1 MTVRGVAVTAFERMY
16 MRKLSKVFVGLGL
29 LALVAAAVAYG
40 ANGKKSAS
48 DTLVF
53 ASSADPVAL
62 DGALISDGESGRV
75 IIQIYEGLVALK
87 PGTTTVVPSLA
98 TSWKASPN
106 GKSWTFTLRQG
117 VKFSDGTPFNAAAV
131 CYNFDRWYNFTG
143 SFQNP
148 SATYYWQTVFGGFK
162 TYDPNSGAPKGS
174 LFASCKTRGTSSVT
188 IALTAPSAAFLGAL
202 SLPSFSMESPTAM
215 EKYGANQ
222 GSVDASGVFH
232 PTGTYATPHPT
243 GTGPFMLQSW
253 TRGDKLTLVR
263 NPNYWGTK
271 AKLSTLIFRPIADNA
286 ARLQA
291 LQNGEI
297 QGYDLVEPQ
306 DIPTIKRDSNLK
318 LLSRPP
324 FNVGIVGMNQ
334 SMPPMNNLKVRQAIA
349 YGLDRASVVKAFYAG
364 RGVVAKEFQPPSLFG
379 YSNTVKQY
387 TYNPAKSKA
396 LLKAAGLK
404 LPVTINFW
412 YPTSVSRPYMPDP
425 VKNFQ
430 AFSASLTKAGFKV
443 VPHAAPWNPDYLGGV
458 QAGKA
463 QVYLY
468 GWTGDYG
475 DPDDFDGVFFR
486 TPQKQWGFNNP
497 AIFNILT
504 KARDETSIEKRI
516 ALYKQANN
524 MIMNFLPG
532 VPYVHTSPALAFD
545 KNVNGYVPSPVDIQF
560 FSSVSIG

>member
-1 MTVRGVAVTAFERMY
+1 MRNLTKVA
-16 MRKLSKVFVGLGL
+16 
-29 LALVAAAVAYG
+29 LALVLAALIVVAVAYG
-40 ANGKKSAS
+40 ARAHKTAN

-75 IIQIYEGLVALK
+75 IIQIYEGLVSLK
-87 PGTTTVVPSLA
+87 PGTTIVSPSLA
-98 TSWKASPN
+98 TSWKSSPN
-106 GKSWTFTLRQG
+106 GKSWTFTLRKN
-117 VKFSDGTPFNAAAV
+117 VKFTDDTPFDGAAV
-131 CYNFDRWYNFTG
+131 CANFNRWYNFTG

-162 TYDPNSGAPKGS
+162 TYDPTSGAPKGS
-174 LFASCKTRGTSSVT
+174 LFKSCSSTATTAT
-188 IALTAPSAAFLGAL
+188 INLTAPSASFLGAL

-215 EKYGANQ
+215 TKYGAND
-222 GSVDASGVFH
+222 GTVDSSGVFH
-232 PTGTYATPHPT
+232 PTGTYATQHPT
-243 GTGPFMLQSW
+243 GTGPFMLSSW
-253 TRGDKLTLVR
+253 TRGDKLVLVK
-263 NPNYWGTK
+263 NPNYWGTP
-271 AKLSTLIFRPIADNA
+271 AKLSTLIFKPISDNA

-306 DIPTIKRDSNLK
+306 DIPTIKSDSNLK

-334 SMPPMNNLKVRQAIA
+334 SMPPMNKLKVRQAVA
-349 YGLDRASVVKAFYAG
+349 YGLDRQAVVKAFYGG

-379 YSNTVKQY
+379 YSNTVK
-387 TYNPAKSKA
+387 TYNFDPAKSRA

-404 LPVTINFW
+404 LPVKITFW

-425 VKNFQ
+425 QKNFE

-443 VPHAAPWNPDYLGGV
+443 VPHAAPWSPDYLGGV

-468 GWTGDYG
+468 GWTGDFG
-475 DPDDFDGVFFR
+475 DPDDFAGVFFR

-504 KARDETSIEKRI
+504 KARDESNLAKRI

-524 MIMNFLPG
+524 LIMNFLPG
-532 VPYVHTSPALAFD
+532 VPYVHTSPALAFQ

>member
-1 MTVRGVAVTAFERMY
+1 
-16 MRKLSKVFVGLGL
+16 MRKLSKVFVALGL

-40 ANGKKSAS
+40 ASSRKSAS

-87 PGTTTVVPSLA
+87 PGTTIVVPSLA
-98 TSWKASPN
+98 TKWKASPD
-106 GKSWTFTLRQG
+106 GKKWTFTLRSG
-117 VKFSDGTPFNAAAV
+117 VKFSDGTAMDAAAV
-131 CYNFDRWYNFTG
+131 CYNFNRWYNFTG

-162 TYDPNSGAPKGS
+162 TYDPKSGAPKGS
-174 LFASCKTRGTSSVT
+174 LFSSCTATGSSTVT

-202 SLPSFSMESPTAM
+202 SLPSFFIGSPTAM
-215 EKYGANQ
+215 QKYGADQ
-222 GSVDASGVFH
+222 GSVDSDGVFH
-232 PTGTYATPHPT
+232 PTGTYATAHPT

-253 TRGDKLTLVR
+253 TRGDKLVLVR
-263 NPNYWGTK
+263 NPDYWGKK
-271 AKLSTLIFRPIADNA
+271 AILSQLIFRPIADNA

-306 DIPTIKRDSNLK
+306 DVPTIQGDSNLQ

-334 SMPPMNNLKVRQAIA
+334 SMPPMNNLKVRQAVA
-349 YGLDRASVVKAFYAG
+349 YGLDRATVVKAFYGG
-364 RGVVAKEFQPPSLFG
+364 RGQVAKEFQPPSLFG

-387 TYNPAKSKA
+387 PYNPAKARA

-425 VKNFQ
+425 VKNFE
-430 AFSASLTKAGFKV
+430 AFSASLTKSGFKV

-463 QVYLY
+463 QVFLY

-504 KARDETSIEKRI
+504 KARDETSIEKRV

-524 MIMNFLPG
+524 MIMDFLPG

-545 KNVNGYVPSPVDIQF
+545 KNVKGYIPSPVDIQL
-560 FSSVSIG
+560 FSGVSIG

>member
-1 MTVRGVAVTAFERMY
+1 MS
-16 MRKLSKVFVGLGL
+16 KLTQAL
-29 LALVAAAVAYG
+29 LALGVAALVVVAVAFG
-40 ANGKKSAS
+40 ARTHKSDN

-53 ASSADPVAL
+53 GSSADPVAL

-75 IIQIYEGLVALK
+75 IIQIYQGLVGLK
-87 PGTTTVVPSLA
+87 PGTTTVVPMLA
-98 TSWKASPN
+98 TSWKSSPN
-106 GKSWTFTLRQG
+106 GKSWTFKLRPG
-117 VKFSDGTPFNAAAV
+117 VKFTDGTAFDGAAV
-131 CYNFDRWYNFTG
+131 CANFNRWYNFTG

-162 TYDPNSGAPKGS
+162 TYDPKSGAPKGS
-174 LFASCKTRGTSSVT
+174 LYKSCASTATTAT
-188 IALTAPSAAFLGAL
+188 INLTAPSASFLAAL

-215 EKYGANQ
+215 AKYGANQ

-232 PTGTYATPHPT
+232 PTGTYATDHPT

-253 TRGDKLTLVR
+253 TRGDKLVLVR
-263 NPNYWGTK
+263 NPNYWGTP
-271 AKLSTLIFRPIADNA
+271 AKLSTLIFKPIADNA

-297 QGYDLVEPQ
+297 QGYDLVEPE
-306 DIPTIKRDSNLK
+306 DIPTIKADGNLK

-334 SMPPMNNLKVRQAIA
+334 SMPPMNNLKVRQAVA
-349 YGLDRASVVKAFYAG
+349 YGLDRASVVKAFYGG

-379 YSNTVKQY
+379 YSNSVKQY
-387 TYNPAKSKA
+387 NFDPAKSRA

-404 LPVTINFW
+404 LPVKITFW

-425 VKNFQ
+425 QKNFE
-430 AFSASLTKAGFKV
+430 AFSASLTKAGFQV

-458 QAGKA
+458 QDGKA

-468 GWTGDYG
+468 GWTGDFG

-497 AIFNILT
+497 SIFNILT
-504 KARDETSIEKRI
+504 KARDESNLATRTK
-516 ALYKQANN
+516 LYQQANN

-532 VPYVHTSPALAFD
+532 VPYVHTSPALAFQ
-545 KNVNGYVPSPVDIQF
+545 KNENGYVPSPVDIQF

>member
-1 MTVRGVAVTAFERMY
+1 MSKLTKAF
-16 MRKLSKVFVGLGL
+16 LAFGL
-29 LALVAAAVAYG
+29 LMLVVVAVAYG
-40 ANGKKSAS
+40 ARAHKTAS

-53 ASSADPVAL
+53 GSSADPVAL

-75 IIQIYEGLVALK
+75 IIQIYQGLVGLK
-87 PGTTTVVPSLA
+87 PGTTTVVPMLA
-98 TSWKASPN
+98 TSWKSAAS
-106 GKSWTFTLRQG
+106 GKSWTFNLRKN

-131 CYNFDRWYNFTG
+131 CFNFNRWYNFTG

-162 TYDPNSGAPKGS
+162 TYDSKSGAPKGS
-174 LFASCKTRGTSSVT
+174 LYKSCKVVNDSTAT
-188 IALTAPSAAFLGAL
+188 INLTAPSASFIAAL
-202 SLPSFSMESPTAM
+202 SLPSFSMGSPTAM
-215 EKYGANQ
+215 QKYGANQ
-222 GSVDASGVFH
+222 GSVDANGVFH
-232 PTGTYATPHPT
+232 PTGTYATQHPT

-253 TRGDKLTLVR
+253 TIGDKLVLVR
-263 NPNYWGTK
+263 NPSYWGPP
-271 AKLSTLIFRPIADNA
+271 AKLSTLIFKPIADNA

-306 DIPTIKRDSNLK
+306 DIPTIQGDSNLK

-334 SMPPMNNLKVRQAIA
+334 SMPPMNNIKVRQAVA
-349 YGLDRASVVKAFYAG
+349 YGLDRQSVVKAFYGG

-387 TYNPAKSKA
+387 PYNPAKSRA

-404 LPVTINFW
+404 LPVKITFW

-425 VKNFQ
+425 EKNFE

-458 QAGKA
+458 QDGKA
-463 QVYLY
+463 QVFLY
-468 GWTGDYG
+468 GWTGDFG

-504 KARDETSIEKRI
+504 KARDESNIENRI

-532 VPYVHTSPALAFD
+532 VPYVHTSPALAFQ

>member
-1 MTVRGVAVTAFERMY
+1 MSKLTKAF
-16 MRKLSKVFVGLGL
+16 LALGL
-29 LALVAAAVAYG
+29 LALVVVAVAYG
-40 ANGKKSAS
+40 ARAHKTAS

-53 ASSADPVAL
+53 GSSADPVAL

-75 IIQIYEGLVALK
+75 IIQIYEGLVGLK

-98 TSWKASPN
+98 LSWKSAGS
-106 GKSWTFTLRQG
+106 GKAWTFNLRKN

-131 CYNFDRWYNFTG
+131 CFNFNRWYNFTG

-162 TYDPNSGAPKGS
+162 TYDPKSGAPKGS
-174 LFASCKTRGTSSVT
+174 LFKSCKVVNDSTVT
-188 IALTAPSAAFLGAL
+188 INLTSPSASFLAGL
-202 SLPSFSMESPTAM
+202 SLPSFSMGSPTAM
-215 EKYGANQ
+215 QKYGADQ
-222 GSVDASGVFH
+222 GTVDADGVFH
-232 PTGTYATPHPT
+232 PTGTYATQHPT

-253 TRGDKLTLVR
+253 TIGDKLVLVR
-263 NPNYWGTK
+263 NPNYWGPP
-271 AKLSTLIFRPIADNA
+271 AKLSTLIFKPIADNA

-306 DIPTIKRDSNLK
+306 DVPTIKGDGNLK

-334 SMPPMNNLKVRQAIA
+334 SMPPMNNIKVRQAVA
-349 YGLDRASVVKAFYAG
+349 YGLDRQSVVKAFYGG

-379 YSNTVKQY
+379 YSNNVKQY
-387 TYNPAKSKA
+387 PYNPAKSRA

-404 LPVTINFW
+404 LPVKITFW

-425 VKNFQ
+425 QKNFE

-443 VPHAAPWNPDYLGGV
+443 TPHAAPWRPDYLGGV
-458 QAGKA
+458 QDGKA
-463 QVYLY
+463 QVFLY
-468 GWTGDYG
+468 GWTGDFG

-504 KARDETSIEKRI
+504 KARDESNLETRT

-532 VPYVHTSPALAFD
+532 VPYVHTSPALAFQ

>member
-1 MTVRGVAVTAFERMY
+1 
-16 MRKLSKVFVGLGL
+16 MRKLTKAMIGFG
-29 LALVAAAVAYG
+29 LVALAVVAVAYG
-40 ANGKKSAS
+40 ARSHKSAS

-53 ASSADPVAL
+53 GSSADPVAL

-75 IIQIYEGLVALK
+75 IIQIYEGLVSLK
-87 PGTTTVVPSLA
+87 PGTTTVAPSLA
-98 TSWKASPN
+98 TSWTSSNA
-106 GKSWTFTLRQG
+106 GKSWTFALRPN
-117 VKFSDGTPFNAAAV
+117 VKFTDGTPFNAAAV
-131 CYNFDRWYNFTG
+131 CANFNRWYNFTG

-162 TYDPNSGAPKGS
+162 TYDPKSGAPKGS
-174 LFASCKTRGTSSVT
+174 LFKSCQAKGTSSVT
-188 IALTAPSAAFLGAL
+188 INLTAPSASFLGAL
-202 SLPSFSMESPTAM
+202 SLPSFFMESPTAM
-215 EKYGANQ
+215 NKYGANQ
-222 GSVDASGVFH
+222 GNVDADGVFH
-232 PTGTYATPHPT
+232 PTGTYATQHPT

-271 AKLSTLIFRPIADNA
+271 AKLSTLIFKPIADNA

-306 DIPTIKRDSNLK
+306 DIPVIQQDSNLK

-324 FNVGIVGMNQ
+324 FNVAIVGMNQ
-334 SMPPMNNLKVRQAIA
+334 SKPPMNKLKVRQAIA

-387 TYNPAKSKA
+387 PYNPAKSRA

-404 LPVTINFW
+404 LPVKITFW
-412 YPTSVSRPYMPDP
+412 YPTEVSRPYMPDP

-463 QVYLY
+463 QVFLY

-504 KARDETSIEKRI
+504 KARDETSLAKRT

-532 VPYVHTSPALAFD
+532 VPYAHTSPALAFQ
-545 KNVNGYVPSPVDIQF
+545 KNVTGYVPSPVDIQF
-560 FSSVSIG
+560 FSSVSVG

>member
-1 MTVRGVAVTAFERMY
+1 
-16 MRKLSKVFVGLGL
+16 MRKVSKASLLVGL
-29 LALVAAAVAYG
+29 LALVAVAVAYG
-40 ANGKKSAS
+40 ASGRHKASS

-53 ASSADPVAL
+53 GSSADPVAL

-75 IIQIYEGLVALK
+75 IIQIYEGLVALA
-87 PGTTTVVPSLA
+87 PGTTKVVPSLA
-98 TSWKASPN
+98 TSWKSSPN
-106 GKSWTFTLRQG
+106 GKSWTFSLRNG

-131 CYNFDRWYNFTG
+131 CYNFDRWYNFKG

-162 TYDPNSGAPKGS
+162 TYDPKSGAPKGS
-174 LFASCKTRGTSSVT
+174 LFASCKTVSDSSVT
-188 IALTAPSAAFLGAL
+188 INLTAPSASFLAGL
-202 SLPSFSMESPTAM
+202 SLPSFSMGSPTAM
-215 EKYGANQ
+215 AKYGAND
-222 GSVDASGVFH
+222 GAVDSTGVFH
-232 PTGTYATPHPT
+232 PTGTYATQHPT

-253 TRGDKLTLVR
+253 THGDKLVLVR
-263 NPNYWGTK
+263 NPNYWGTP

-306 DIPTIKRDSNLK
+306 DIATIKSDSNLQ

-334 SMPPMNNLKVRQAIA
+334 SMPPLNNIKVRQAIA
-349 YGLDRASVVKAFYAG
+349 YGLDRQSVVSAFYGG

-379 YSNTVKQY
+379 YSNSVKQY
-387 TYNPAKSKA
+387 PYNPAKSRA

-404 LPVTINFW
+404 LPVKITFW

-425 VKNFQ
+425 AKNFQ
-430 AFSASLTKAGFKV
+430 AFAASLTKAGFKV

-458 QAGKA
+458 QDGKA

-468 GWTGDYG
+468 GWTGDFG

-497 AIFNILT
+497 AIFNLLT
-504 KARDETSIEKRI
+504 KARDESNLAKRI

-524 MIMNFLPG
+524 LIMNFLPG
-532 VPYVHTSPALAFD
+532 VPYVHTSPALAFT
-545 KNVNGYVPSPVDIQF
+545 KNVSGYVPSPVDIQF
-560 FSSVSIG
+560 FSSVSIS

>member
-1 MTVRGVAVTAFERMY
+1 MN
-16 MRKLSKVFVGLGL
+16 KLTKAL
-29 LALVAAAVAYG
+29 LAFGLVALIAVAVAYG
-40 ANGKKSAS
+40 ARAHKTAS

-75 IIQIYEGLVALK
+75 VIQIYQGLVGLK
-87 PGTTTVVPSLA
+87 PGTTIVVPSLA
-98 TSWKASPN
+98 LSWKSSAA
-106 GKSWTFTLRQG
+106 GKAWTFNLRKN
-117 VKFSDGTPFNAAAV
+117 VKFSDGTPFNAAAA
-131 CYNFDRWYNFTG
+131 CFNFNRWYNFTG

-148 SATYYWQTVFGGFK
+148 SATYYWQTIFGGFK
-162 TYDPNSGAPKGS
+162 TYDAKSGAPKGS
-174 LFASCKTRGTSSVT
+174 LFKSCKVVNSSTITINLTS
-188 IALTAPSAAFLGAL
+188 PSASFLAGL
-202 SLPSFSMESPTAM
+202 SLPSFSMGSPTA
-215 EKYGANQ
+215 EQKYGANQ

-232 PTGTYATPHPT
+232 PTGTYATQHPT

-253 TRGDKLTLVR
+253 NRGDKLVLVR
-263 NPNYWGTK
+263 NPNYWGPP
-271 AKLSTLIFRPIADNA
+271 AKLSTLIFKPIADNA

-306 DIPTIKRDSNLK
+306 DISTIKSDEDLK

-334 SMPPMNNLKVRQAIA
+334 SMPPMNNIKVRQAVA
-349 YGLDRASVVKAFYAG
+349 YGLDRASVVKAFYGG

-379 YSNTVKQY
+379 YSNNVKQY
-387 TYNPAKSKA
+387 PYNPAKSRA

-404 LPVTINFW
+404 LPVKINFW

-425 VKNFQ
+425 QKNFE

-458 QAGKA
+458 QDGKA

-468 GWTGDYG
+468 GWTGDFG
-475 DPDDFDGVFFR
+475 DPDDFAGVFFR

-504 KARDETSIEKRI
+504 KARDESSLAKRI

-532 VPYVHTSPALAFD
+532 VPYVHTSPALAFQ

>member
-1 MTVRGVAVTAFERMY
+1 
-16 MRKLSKVFVGLGL
+16 
-29 LALVAAAVAYG
+29 
-40 ANGKKSAS
+40 
-48 DTLVF
+48 
-53 ASSADPVAL
+53 
-62 DGALISDGESGRV
+62 
-75 IIQIYEGLVALK
+75 
-87 PGTTTVVPSLA
+87 
-98 TSWKASPN
+98 
-106 GKSWTFTLRQG
+106 
-117 VKFSDGTPFNAAAV
+117 
-131 CYNFDRWYNFTG
+131 
-143 SFQNP
+143 
-148 SATYYWQTVFGGFK
+148 
-162 TYDPNSGAPKGS
+162 
-174 LFASCKTRGTSSVT
+174 VT

-202 SLPSFSMESPTAM
+202 SLPSFFIGSPTAM
-215 EKYGANQ
+215 QKYGADQ
-222 GSVDASGVFH
+222 GSVDSDGVFH
-232 PTGTYATPHPT
+232 PTGTYATAHPT

-253 TRGDKLTLVR
+253 TRGDKLVLVR
-263 NPNYWGTK
+263 NPDYWGKK
-271 AKLSTLIFRPIADNA
+271 AILSQLIFRPIADNA

-306 DIPTIKRDSNLK
+306 DVATIKGDSNLQ

-334 SMPPMNNLKVRQAIA
+334 SMPPMNNLKVRQAVA
-349 YGLDRASVVKAFYAG
+349 YGLDRATVVKAFYGG
-364 RGVVAKEFQPPSLFG
+364 RGQVAKEFQPPSLFG

-387 TYNPAKSKA
+387 PYNPAKAKA

-430 AFSASLTKAGFKV
+430 AFSASLTKSGFKV

-463 QVYLY
+463 QVFLY

-504 KARDETSIEKRI
+504 KARDETSIAKRV

-524 MIMNFLPG
+524 MIMDFLPG

-545 KNVNGYVPSPVDIQF
+545 KNVKGYVPSPVDIQL
-560 FSSVSIG
+560 FSGVSIG

>member
-1 MTVRGVAVTAFERMY
+1 
-16 MRKLSKVFVGLGL
+16 MRKLSKVFVALGL

-40 ANGKKSAS
+40 ASSKKSAS

-75 IIQIYEGLVALK
+75 VIQIYEGLVALK

-98 TSWKASPN
+98 TSWKASAN
-106 GKSWTFTLRQG
+106 GKAWTFTLRKG
-117 VKFSDGTPFNAAAV
+117 VKFSDGTAMDAAAV
-131 CYNFDRWYNFTG
+131 CFNFNRWYNFTG

-162 TYDPNSGAPKGS
+162 TYDPKSGAPKGS
-174 LFASCKTRGTSSVT
+174 LFSSCTATGSSTVT

-202 SLPSFSMESPTAM
+202 SLPSFFIGSPTAM
-215 EKYGANQ
+215 QKYGADE

-232 PTGTYATPHPT
+232 PTGTYATAHPT

-253 TRGDKLTLVR
+253 TRGDKLVLVR
-263 NPNYWGTK
+263 NPDYWGK
-271 AKLSTLIFRPIADNA
+271 PAKLSQLIFRPIADNA

-306 DIPTIKRDSNLK
+306 DIATIKSDSNLQ

-334 SMPPMNNLKVRQAIA
+334 SMPPMNNLKVRQAVA
-349 YGLDRASVVKAFYAG
+349 YGLDRATVVKAFYGG

-379 YSNTVKQY
+379 YSNDVKTY
-387 TYNPAKSKA
+387 PYNPAKSRA

-458 QAGKA
+458 QSGKA

-486 TPQKQWGFNNP
+486 TPQKQWGFNNK

-504 KARDETSIEKRI
+504 QARDETTLAKRI
-516 ALYKQANN
+516 ALYKQANK
-524 MIMNFLPG
+524 MLMDFLPG

-545 KNVNGYVPSPVDIQF
+545 KNVKGYVPSPVDIQL

>member
-1 MTVRGVAVTAFERMY
+1 
-16 MRKLSKVFVGLGL
+16 MRKLSKVFVALGL
-29 LALVAAAVAYG
+29 LALVGAAVAYG
-40 ANGKKSAS
+40 ANNRRSAG

-87 PGTTTVVPSLA
+87 PGTTIVVPSLA
-98 TSWKASPN
+98 TKWKASAD
-106 GKSWTFTLRQG
+106 GKKWTFTLRSG
-117 VKFSDGTPFNAAAV
+117 VTFTDGTAMDAAAV
-131 CYNFDRWYNFTG
+131 CYNFNRWYNFTG

-162 TYDPNSGAPKGS
+162 TYDPKSGAPKGS
-174 LFASCKTRGTSSVT
+174 LFSSCKATGTSTVT
-188 IALTAPSAAFLGAL
+188 IALTAPSASFLGAL
-202 SLPSFSMESPTAM
+202 SLPSFFIGSPTAM
-215 EKYGANQ
+215 QKYGADQ
-222 GSVDASGVFH
+222 GSVDADGVFH
-232 PTGTYATPHPT
+232 PTGTYATAHPT

-253 TRGDKLTLVR
+253 TRGDKLVLVR
-263 NPNYWGTK
+263 NPNYWGKK
-271 AKLSTLIFRPIADNA
+271 AILNQLIFRPIADNA

-306 DIPTIKRDSNLK
+306 DVATIKSDSKLQ

-334 SMPPMNNLKVRQAIA
+334 SMPPMNNLKVRQALA
-349 YGLDRASVVKAFYAG
+349 YGLDRATVVKAFYGG

-387 TYNPAKSKA
+387 PYNPAKAKA

-430 AFSASLTKAGFKV
+430 AFSASLTKSGFKV

-463 QVYLY
+463 QVFLY

-486 TPQKQWGFNNP
+486 TPQKQWGFNNK

-504 KARDETSIEKRI
+504 QARDETSIEKRV

-524 MIMNFLPG
+524 MIMDFLPG

-545 KNVNGYVPSPVDIQF
+545 KNVKGYVPSPVDIQL
-560 FSSVSIG
+560 FSGVSLG

>member
-1 MTVRGVAVTAFERMY
+1 
-16 MRKLSKVFVGLGL
+16 MRKVSKASLLIGL
-29 LALVAAAVAYG
+29 LALVAVAVAYG
-40 ANGKKSAS
+40 ASGRHKAAS

-53 ASSADPVAL
+53 GSSADPVAL

-75 IIQIYEGLVALK
+75 VIQIYEGLVALA
-87 PGTTTVVPSLA
+87 PGTTKVVPSLA
-98 TSWKASPN
+98 LSWKSSAN
-106 GKSWTFTLRQG
+106 GKAWTFALRQG

-131 CYNFDRWYNFTG
+131 CFNFNRWYNFTG

-162 TYDPNSGAPKGS
+162 KYDPKSGAPKGS
-174 LFASCKTRGTSSVT
+174 LFASCKVVNDSSVT
-188 IALTAPSAAFLGAL
+188 INLTAPSASFLAGL
-202 SLPSFSMESPTAM
+202 SLPSFSMGSPTAM
-215 EKYGANQ
+215 QKYGANQ
-222 GSVDASGVFH
+222 GAVDSTGVFH
-232 PTGTYATPHPT
+232 PTGTYATQHPT

-253 TRGDKLTLVR
+253 THGDKLVLVR
-263 NPNYWGTK
+263 NPNYWGTP

-297 QGYDLVEPQ
+297 QGYDLVEPE
-306 DIPTIKRDSNLK
+306 DIATIKSDSNLQ

-334 SMPPMNNLKVRQAIA
+334 SMPPLNNIKVRQAIA
-349 YGLDRASVVKAFYAG
+349 YGLDRQSVVSAFYGG

-379 YSNTVKQY
+379 YSNSVKQY
-387 TYNPAKSKA
+387 PYDPAKSKA

-404 LPVTINFW
+404 LPVKITFW

-425 VKNFQ
+425 AKNFQ
-430 AFSASLTKAGFKV
+430 AFAASLTKAGFKV

-458 QAGKA
+458 QDGKA

-468 GWTGDYG
+468 GWTGDFG

-504 KARDETSIEKRI
+504 KARDESNLAKRI

-524 MIMNFLPG
+524 LIMNFLPG
-532 VPYVHTSPALAFD
+532 VPYVHTSPALAFA

-560 FSSVSIG
+560 FSSVSIS

>member
-1 MTVRGVAVTAFERMY
+1 
-16 MRKLSKVFVGLGL
+16 MRKLSKVVVALGL

-40 ANGKKSAS
+40 ANSRTSAS

-75 IIQIYEGLVALK
+75 VIQMYEGLVALK

-98 TSWKASPN
+98 TSWKASAD
-106 GKSWTFTLRQG
+106 GKAWTFTLRSG
-117 VKFSDGTPFNAAAV
+117 VKFSDGTAMDAAAV
-131 CYNFDRWYNFTG
+131 CYNFNRWYNFTG

-162 TYDPNSGAPKGS
+162 KYDPKSGAPKGS
-174 LFASCKTRGTSSVT
+174 LFSSCKATGSSTVT

-202 SLPSFSMESPTAM
+202 SLPSFFIGSPTALK
-215 EKYGANQ
+215 KYGADK

-232 PTGTYATPHPT
+232 PTGTYATAHPT

-253 TRGDKLTLVR
+253 TRGDKLVLVR
-263 NPNYWGTK
+263 NPNYWGKK
-271 AKLSTLIFRPIADNA
+271 AILRQLIFRPIADNA

-306 DIPTIKRDSNLK
+306 DVATIKSDSKLK

-334 SMPPMNNLKVRQAIA
+334 SMPPMNNLKVRQAVA
-349 YGLDRASVVKAFYAG
+349 YGLDRATVVKAFYGG

-387 TYNPAKSKA
+387 PYNPAKSRA

-404 LPVTINFW
+404 LPVTISFW

-430 AFSASLTKAGFKV
+430 AFSASLTKSGFKV

-463 QVYLY
+463 QVFLY

-475 DPDDFDGVFFR
+475 DPDNFDGVFFR
-486 TPQKQWGFNNP
+486 TPQKQWGFNNK
-497 AIFNILT
+497 AIFDILT
-504 KARDETSIEKRI
+504 QARDETSLEKRVS
-516 ALYKQANN
+516 LYKQANN
-524 MIMNFLPG
+524 MIMDFLPG

-545 KNVNGYVPSPVDIQF
+545 KNVKGYVPSPVDIQL
-560 FSSVSIG
+560 FSGVSLG

>member
-1 MTVRGVAVTAFERMY
+1 
-16 MRKLSKVFVGLGL
+16 MRKLTKAL
-29 LALVAAAVAYG
+29 LALGLVTLVVVAVAYG
-40 ANGKKSAS
+40 ARAHKTAS

-53 ASSADPVAL
+53 GSSADPVAL

-75 IIQIYEGLVALK
+75 VIQIYQGLVGLK

-98 TSWKASPN
+98 LSWKSTAG
-106 GKSWTFTLRQG
+106 GKSWTFNLRKN

-131 CYNFDRWYNFTG
+131 CFNFNRWYNFTG

-162 TYDPNSGAPKGS
+162 TYDPKSGAPKGS
-174 LFASCKTRGTSSVT
+174 LYKSCKVVNNSTAT
-188 IALTAPSAAFLGAL
+188 INLTAPSASFIAAL
-202 SLPSFSMESPTAM
+202 SLPSFSMGSPTAM
-215 EKYGANQ
+215 QKYGANQ
-222 GSVDASGVFH
+222 GTVDASGVFH
-232 PTGTYATPHPT
+232 PTGTYATQHPT

-253 TRGDKLTLVR
+253 TIGDKLVLVR
-263 NPNYWGTK
+263 NPNYWGPP
-271 AKLSTLIFRPIADNA
+271 AKLSTLIFKPIADNA

-306 DIPTIKRDSNLK
+306 DIPTIKSDSNLK

-334 SMPPMNNLKVRQAIA
+334 SMPPMNNIKVRQAVA
-349 YGLDRASVVKAFYAG
+349 YGLDRQSVVKAFYGG

-379 YSNTVKQY
+379 YSNNVKQY
-387 TYNPAKSKA
+387 PYNPAKSRA

-404 LPVTINFW
+404 LPVKITFW

-425 VKNFQ
+425 EKNFE

-458 QAGKA
+458 QDGKA

-468 GWTGDYG
+468 GWTGDFG

-497 AIFNILT
+497 AIFKILT
-504 KARDETSIEKRI
+504 KARDESNIENRI
-516 ALYKQANN
+516 SLYKQANN

-532 VPYVHTSPALAFD
+532 VPYVHTSPALAFQ

>member
-1 MTVRGVAVTAFERMY
+1 
-16 MRKLSKVFVGLGL
+16 MRKLSRASIVLGL
-29 LALVAAAVAYG
+29 LALVVVAVAYG
-40 ANGKKSAS
+40 ARSHKSAS

-53 ASSADPVAL
+53 GSSADPVAL

-87 PGTTTVVPSLA
+87 PGTTNVVPSLA
-98 TSWKASPN
+98 TSWKASAG
-106 GKSWTFTLRQG
+106 GKSWTFSLRKG
-117 VKFSDGTPFNAAAV
+117 VKFSDGTPFNASAV
-131 CYNFDRWYNFTG
+131 CANFNRWYNFTG

-162 TYDPNSGAPKGS
+162 TYDPKSGAPKGS
-174 LFASCKTRGTSSVT
+174 LFKSCKVVNASTATINLTS
-188 IALTAPSAAFLGAL
+188 ASASFLGAL
-202 SLPSFSMESPTAM
+202 SLPSFFMESPTAM
-215 EKYGANQ
+215 AKYGANQ
-222 GSVDASGVFH
+222 GSVDADGVFH
-232 PTGTYATPHPT
+232 PTGTYATAHPT

-253 TRGDKLTLVR
+253 TRGDKLVLVR
-263 NPNYWGTK
+263 NPNYWGK
-271 AKLSTLIFRPIADNA
+271 PAHLSTLIFRPIADNA

-306 DIPTIKRDSNLK
+306 DISTIKSDGNLK

-334 SMPPMNNLKVRQAIA
+334 SIAPMNNLKVRQAVA
-349 YGLDRASVVKAFYAG
+349 YGLDRQSVVNAFYGG

-379 YSNTVKQY
+379 YAKNVKTY
-387 TYNPAKSKA
+387 AYNPAKSRA

-404 LPVTINFW
+404 LPVKISFW

-425 VKNFQ
+425 TKNFQ

-458 QAGKA
+458 QDGKA

-468 GWTGDYG
+468 GWTGDFG

-486 TPQKQWGFNNP
+486 TPQNQWGFHNK
-497 AIFNILT
+497 AIFSILT
-504 KARDETSIEKRI
+504 KARDEPTLSKRI
-516 ALYKQANN
+516 ALYQQANR
-524 MIMNFLPG
+524 MLMDFLPG
-532 VPYVHTSPALAFD
+532 VPYVHTSPALAFT
-545 KNVNGYVPSPVDIQF
+545 KNVTGYVPSPVDIQL
-560 FSSVSIG
+560 FSSVSVG